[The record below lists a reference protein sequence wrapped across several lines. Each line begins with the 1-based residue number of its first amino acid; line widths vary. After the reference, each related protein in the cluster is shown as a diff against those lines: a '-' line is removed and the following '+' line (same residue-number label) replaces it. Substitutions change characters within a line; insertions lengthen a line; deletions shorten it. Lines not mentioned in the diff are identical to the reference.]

1 MRTSDEATP
10 LHVVVPGSEVER
22 MGGSENMRFMIASM
36 AVLGIAI
43 GMSALPAPHW
53 TAVGGGT
60 VIEAAQQQPDT
71 PGKVNIDVDINKRGG
86 GGAWWNNPMW
96 VAIGV
101 IGIVLLV
108 VIVAMIA
115 RGGGTTVIKEWGSRQ
130 VRRSRSATGCP
141 SRYGHSPPGQR
152 ALALT
157 SARPP
162 RPPHTRHNSARYR

>member
-1 MRTSDEATP
+1 VRTSDEATP

-71 PGKVNIDVDINKRGG
+71 PGKVKIDVDINKRDG

-115 RGGGTTVIKEWGSRQ
+115 RGGGTTVIKE
-130 VRRSRSATGCP
+130 
-141 SRYGHSPPGQR
+141 
-152 ALALT
+152 
-157 SARPP
+157 
-162 RPPHTRHNSARYR
+162 